1 MWKVTGKTMKVKQE
15 EQEYRLLSEKKGQKE
30 FISVPFGYKLTL
42 KDGEIKQIVKDCKQE
57 IEVIKNK
64 RRELLLEEDWS
75 DWRDLYNGVTTF
87 RDYPWPEASNFHIHV
102 TAMTVDIG
110 KTKTKQQMFI
120 SPMMILKS
128 MPTDNTTDIITNVK
142 IKENFMNYKV
152 LEELE
157 AETNLDA
164 VLSDAWLL
172 GAGIAKLKYLRLK
185 EQVRKTGYY
194 TYLELEKFQTDFEN
208 SKDTKEY
215 KRNLKLLEKGESVRV
230 VYDTEEIIIDNPVIE
245 HVQLEN
251 LYVRPDIPDLSKQ
264 RVIGEKS
271 ILTWLEVL
279 DLVDE
284 GYIEKS
290 VTDEL
295 KKRHEKDYYKRDYT
309 LWECRTFWKYDDT
322 KKKKRIIITYFEDE
336 DLPAKVITYP
346 FEHNQPDYI
355 FYYIKK
361 KAGSIY
367 GEGIGK
373 RLNPSNRA
381 LNALWNQTIDSG
393 SLRNAPVFQAPRDS
407 FDPTAKKYG
416 PATIWWTKA
425 GAEIKPVYTG
435 GHPAE
440 IVQLISKME
449 RYIEIHTGISQ
460 YASGQESPTDPRAPA
475 SKAYMLLKESNLRI
489 NDCIKQL
496 HKSNKK
502 LFELVDSLLWQYS
515 IQDEM
520 GYYFK
525 KDGQEVSEKMSR
537 SILGI
542 KVQYIPQLSDITISK
557 EVEKEENIKFATFLM
572 GHPLIGTNPKAQ
584 REILEILIRN
594 QGDVWE
600 KNINN
605 LIPSQEMLEQALAQT
620 QGGQGGGMQPPA
632 GGPTPY
638 PMPAGKGMGPTTPGM
653 MGGEDMGVL

>member
-172 GAGIAKLKYLRLK
+172 GTGIAKLKYLRLK

-271 ILTWLEVL
+271 ILTWLEV
-279 DLVDE
+279 
-284 GYIEKS
+284 
-290 VTDEL
+290 
-295 KKRHEKDYYKRDYT
+295 
-309 LWECRTFWKYDDT
+309 
-322 KKKKRIIITYFEDE
+322 
-336 DLPAKVITYP
+336 
-346 FEHNQPDYI
+346 
-355 FYYIKK
+355 
-361 KAGSIY
+361 
-367 GEGIGK
+367 
-373 RLNPSNRA
+373 
-381 LNALWNQTIDSG
+381 
-393 SLRNAPVFQAPRDS
+393 
-407 FDPTAKKYG
+407 
-416 PATIWWTKA
+416 
-425 GAEIKPVYTG
+425 
-435 GHPAE
+435 
-440 IVQLISKME
+440 
-449 RYIEIHTGISQ
+449 
-460 YASGQESPTDPRAPA
+460 
-475 SKAYMLLKESNLRI
+475 
-489 NDCIKQL
+489 
-496 HKSNKK
+496 
-502 LFELVDSLLWQYS
+502 
-515 IQDEM
+515 
-520 GYYFK
+520 
-525 KDGQEVSEKMSR
+525 
-537 SILGI
+537 
-542 KVQYIPQLSDITISK
+542 
-557 EVEKEENIKFATFLM
+557 
-572 GHPLIGTNPKAQ
+572 
-584 REILEILIRN
+584 
-594 QGDVWE
+594 
-600 KNINN
+600 
-605 LIPSQEMLEQALAQT
+605 
-620 QGGQGGGMQPPA
+620 
-632 GGPTPY
+632 
-638 PMPAGKGMGPTTPGM
+638 
-653 MGGEDMGVL
+653 